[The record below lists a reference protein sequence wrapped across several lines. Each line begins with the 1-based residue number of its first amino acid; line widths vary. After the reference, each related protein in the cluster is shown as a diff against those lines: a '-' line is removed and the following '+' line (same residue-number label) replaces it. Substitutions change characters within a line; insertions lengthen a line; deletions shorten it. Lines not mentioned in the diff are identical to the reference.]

1 MSEIK
6 PIRTEPDYRAAMSEF
21 DSLMSAARGTPEGDR
36 LDVLVTLVV
45 AYEAKHYP
53 IEAPD
58 PVELIKFVM
67 EQRGMAR
74 ADLEPMIGGKGRVS
88 EVLNRRRPLTLDM
101 IRRLNKGLGIP
112 AELLVKEYALADA
125 RMSA

>member
-1 MSEIK
+1 MSEI
-6 PIRTEPDYRAAMSEF
+6 

-58 PVELIKFVM
+58 PDELIKFVM

>member
-6 PIRTEPDYRAAMSEF
+6 PIRTEADYRATMDEI
-21 DSLMSAARGTPEGDR
+21 DSLMTAEFGTPEGDR
-36 LDVLVTLVV
+36 LDVLVTLVQV
-45 AYEAKHYP
+45 YEAKHYP

-58 PVELIKFVM
+58 PVELIRFVM
-67 EQRGMAR
+67 ENRGMSR

-101 IRRLNKGLGIP
+101 IRRISRGMGIP
-112 AELLVKEYALADA
+112 AEFLVKEYRL
-125 RMSA
+125 SA